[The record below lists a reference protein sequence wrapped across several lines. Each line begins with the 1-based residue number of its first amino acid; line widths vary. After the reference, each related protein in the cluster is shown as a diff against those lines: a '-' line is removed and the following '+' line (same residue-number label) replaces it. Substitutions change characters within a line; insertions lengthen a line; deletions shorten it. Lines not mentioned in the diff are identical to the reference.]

1 MSDIENNKE
10 EEVSRN
16 KAFDYD
22 EMVQSALR
30 GVVRDAL
37 QQASKEGLSG
47 RHHFYITFE
56 STRPDVKVPEY
67 LRKQHPE
74 EITIVLQH
82 QFWDLKADD
91 KSFSVLL
98 SFNEVQERIE
108 VSYAAL
114 ISFLDPSVK
123 FGLQFE
129 PSPPMV
135 AEKKAKKEKVSE
147 STKKVDNAK
156 KVVELDT
163 FRNKK

>member
-1 MSDIENNKE
+1 MTDIENKDKD
-10 EEVSRN
+10 VSRN

-22 EMVQSALR
+22 GMVQAALR
-30 GVVRDAL
+30 GVVRNAL

-56 STRPDVKVPEY
+56 SSRPDVKVPEY

-82 QFWDLKADD
+82 QFWDLKVDD
-91 KSFSVLL
+91 KGFSVLL
-98 SFNEVQERIE
+98 SFNEVQERLE
-108 VSYAAL
+108 VSYASL

-129 PSPPMV
+129 PSPPV
-135 AEKKAKKEKVSE
+135 FSEKKSKKDKVSDAKQEE
-147 STKKVDNAK
+147 SKVT
-156 KVVELDT
+156 KVVALDT

>member
-1 MSDIENNKE
+1 MTDIENKDKD
-10 EEVSRN
+10 VGRN

-22 EMVQSALR
+22 EMVQAALR
-30 GVVRDAL
+30 GVVRNAL

-56 STRPDVKVPEY
+56 SSRPDVKVPEY

-82 QFWDLKADD
+82 QFWDLKVDD
-91 KSFSVLL
+91 KGFSVLL

-129 PSPPMV
+129 PNPPV
-135 AEKKAKKEKVSE
+135 STEKKAKKEKAEEPVKTE
-147 STKKVDNAK
+147 NNKK

>member
-1 MSDIENNKE
+1 
-10 EEVSRN
+10 
-16 KAFDYD
+16 
-22 EMVQSALR
+22 MVQAALR
-30 GVVRDAL
+30 GVVRNAL
-37 QQASKEGLSG
+37 QKASKEGLSG

-56 STRPDVKVPEY
+56 SSRPDVKVPEY

-91 KSFSVLL
+91 KGFSVLL

-129 PSPPMV
+129 PSPPV
-135 AEKKAKKEKVSE
+135 LAEKRGKKEKVSDTK
-147 STKKVDNAK
+147 STEDGAK
-156 KVVELDT
+156 KVVALDT

>member
-1 MSDIENNKE
+1 MSDIENKE
-10 EEVSRN
+10 EDVSRN
-16 KAFDYD
+16 KAFNYD

-30 GVVRDAL
+30 GVVQNAL

-56 STRPDVKVPEY
+56 SSRPDVKVPEY

-82 QFWDLKADD
+82 QFWDLKVDD
-91 KSFSVLL
+91 KGFSVLL
-98 SFNEVQERIE
+98 SFNEIQEKIE

-129 PSPPMV
+129 PSPPVM
-135 AEKKAKKEKVSE
+135 AEKKIKKEKTTEKEKSE
-147 STKKVDNAK
+147 GTSK
-156 KVVELDT
+156 KVVKLDT
-163 FRNKK
+163 FRHKK

>member
-1 MSDIENNKE
+1 MTDIENKDKD
-10 EEVSRN
+10 VGRN

-22 EMVQSALR
+22 EMVQAALR
-30 GVVRDAL
+30 GVVRNAL

-56 STRPDVKVPEY
+56 SSRPDVKVPEY

-82 QFWDLKADD
+82 QFWDLKVDD
-91 KSFSVLL
+91 KGFSVLL

-129 PSPPMV
+129 PSPP
-135 AEKKAKKEKVSE
+135 ASPEKKTKKEKAE
-147 STKKVDNAK
+147 EPTKVEENKK

>member
-1 MSDIENNKE
+1 MTDIENRE
-10 EEVSRN
+10 EDVSRN
-16 KAFDYD
+16 KVFDYD
-22 EMVQSALR
+22 EMVQAALR
-30 GVVRDAL
+30 GVVRNAL
-37 QQASKEGLSG
+37 QQAGKEGLSG

-91 KSFSVLL
+91 KGFSVLL

-129 PSPPMV
+129 PSSP
-135 AEKKAKKEKVSE
+135 AISEKRSKKEKISE
-147 STKKVDNAK
+147 TKKTDDGAT

>member
-1 MSDIENNKE
+1 MSDVENNKE
-10 EEVSRN
+10 DEVSRN

-37 QQASKEGLSG
+37 QQTSKDGLSG

-91 KSFSVLL
+91 KGFSVLL

-108 VSYAAL
+108 VSYTAL

-129 PSPPMV
+129 PSPPIIN
-135 AEKKAKKEKVSE
+135 EKKTKKEKASDSVKAE
-147 STKKVDNAK
+147 DNAK
-156 KVVELDT
+156 KVVKLDT

>member
-1 MSDIENNKE
+1 
-10 EEVSRN
+10 
-16 KAFDYD
+16 
-22 EMVQSALR
+22 
-30 GVVRDAL
+30 
-37 QQASKEGLSG
+37 SG

-91 KSFSVLL
+91 KGFSVLL

-129 PSPPMV
+129 PSSPAI
-135 AEKKAKKEKVSE
+135 AEKRSKKEKISE
-147 STKKVDNAK
+147 TKKTDD
-156 KVVELDT
+156 EG
-163 FRNKK
+163 

>member
-1 MSDIENNKE
+1 MTDIENKE
-10 EEVSRN
+10 KDVSRN

-22 EMVQSALR
+22 EMVQAALR
-30 GVVRDAL
+30 SVVRNAL

-56 STRPDVKVPEY
+56 SSRPDVKVPEY

-82 QFWDLKADD
+82 QFWDLKVDD
-91 KSFSVLL
+91 KGFSVLL

-108 VSYAAL
+108 VNYAAL

-129 PSPPMV
+129 PSPP
-135 AEKKAKKEKVSE
+135 ALTEKKNKKEKAS
-147 STKKVDNAK
+147 DAK
-156 KVVELDT
+156 NTEDSVTKVVALDT